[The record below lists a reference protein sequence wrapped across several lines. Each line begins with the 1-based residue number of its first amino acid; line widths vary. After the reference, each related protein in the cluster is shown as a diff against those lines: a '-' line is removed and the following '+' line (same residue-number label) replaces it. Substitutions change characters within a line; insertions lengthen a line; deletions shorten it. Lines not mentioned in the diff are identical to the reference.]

1 MIKNKVPESF
11 RKFVKDKCYYTN
23 KNHNKISKGKYKR
36 YRELM
41 QELTL
46 ELKEYQM
53 LKRCFMGGFTHASLN
68 YVGELV
74 EDVTSIDFTSSY
86 PSVMLAEKYPMSKP
100 TKVDLRKENFEL
112 EQLTSG
118 LKYPEIIVTSVNE
131 KNRAVQQ
138 AQQAENELKVVQA
151 EAQKKV
157 TAAQAEAESYKLKTQ
172 SLTPSILKQ
181 MWIDKWD
188 GKLPTVSS
196 NGGMMLNLNDLK

>member
-1 MIKNKVPESF
+1 MKIVNGKAPEVFKKYRTELSTIINGPLF
-11 RKFVKDKCYYTN
+11 NYVKDAFRIELNKYTTDQIVSN
-23 KNHNKISKGKYKR
+23 RDMVEKSIEKHLN
-36 YRELM
+36 
-41 QELTL
+41 
-46 ELKEYQM
+46 
-53 LKRCFMGGFTHASLN
+53 AS
-68 YVGELV
+68 
-74 EDVTSIDFTSSY
+74 
-86 PSVMLAEKYPMSKP
+86 
-100 TKVDLRKENFEL
+100 LRKENFEL

-118 LKYPEIIVTSVNE
+118 LKYPEIIVASVNE

-181 MWIDKWD
+181 MWIDKWN

>member
-1 MIKNKVPESF
+1 M
-11 RKFVKDKCYYTN
+11 RKFSENNKELLYESIFSKIETKLKNDNKEVIKDILDMVEKSIEKHLN
-23 KNHNKISKGKYKR
+23 
-36 YRELM
+36 
-41 QELTL
+41 
-46 ELKEYQM
+46 
-53 LKRCFMGGFTHASLN
+53 AS
-68 YVGELV
+68 
-74 EDVTSIDFTSSY
+74 
-86 PSVMLAEKYPMSKP
+86 
-100 TKVDLRKENFEL
+100 LRKENFEL

-118 LKYPEIIVTSVNE
+118 LKYPEIIVASVNE